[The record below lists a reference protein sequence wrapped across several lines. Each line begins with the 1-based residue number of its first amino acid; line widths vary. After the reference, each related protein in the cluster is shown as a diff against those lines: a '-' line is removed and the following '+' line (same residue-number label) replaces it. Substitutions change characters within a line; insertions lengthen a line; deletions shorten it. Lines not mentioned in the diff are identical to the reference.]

1 MTMTPRL
8 SKFTLT
14 AHVSSSVGWL
24 GAVAAFLALSIAGL
38 TSENTQMVR
47 ATYLAMELVGWFVI
61 VPLSLASLLTGL
73 VQSLGTTWGLFR
85 HYWIVGKLLIAVI
98 ATIFLLLHMQPVGHL
113 ARVVSETTLARGELA
128 GLRIQLVAD
137 AGAAILVLLVAT
149 ALSVYK
155 PQGLT
160 PYGRRKQNETGTD
173 GRPLDRAILNTTPR
187 WVKVL
192 AIIVTASVLLFLI
205 LHLAGHGLGGH

>member
-1 MTMTPRL
+1 MTPRL

-47 ATYLAMELVGWFVI
+47 ATYLAMELVGWCVI

-73 VQSLGTTWGLFR
+73 GQSLGTTWGLFR
-85 HYWIVGKLLIAVI
+85 HYWIVVKLLIAVI
-98 ATIFLLLHMQPVGHL
+98 ATVFLLLHMQPVGHL
-113 ARVVSETTLARGELA
+113 ANVVAKTTLARGELA

-149 ALSVYK
+149 ALSIYK

-160 PYGRRKQNETGTD
+160 PYGRRKQSENSNTGWQPGRETS
-173 GRPLDRAILNTTPR
+173 TPH
-187 WVKVL
+187 WVKVVGV
-192 AIIVTASVLLFLI
+192 IVILSVLIFLV
-205 LHLAGHGLGGH
+205 LHLTGHGPGRHR